1 MATESKI
8 IAFIKNIE
16 NHPRHLH
23 VYTHMCG
30 RLRRVKQVGNVA
42 LIKLWVL
49 KDFFLLSLTVDGK
62 GELQAYA
69 IIFRAGGC

>member
-23 VYTHMCG
+23 VSTRMFG
-30 RLRRVKQVGNVA
+30 RLRGAKQVGSAA
-42 LIKLWVL
+42 LTKLWVL
-49 KDFFLLSLTVDGK
+49 KEIFLLSLTVDGK
-62 GELQAYA
+62 VELQAYE